1 MDETSIGKE
10 EAVFSF
16 ITDQKFRTS
25 LASDYAELLKSLES
39 GAWKAAHVLSGSVVE
54 ALLIDFLISMDYE
67 KKSGKNP
74 LELDLSKAVDA
85 CRKEGALSD
94 RASALATVI
103 RGYRNLIHPGRM
115 IRLNERVDKNSAAIA
130 KALVDM
136 VISEIAD
143 ARINKY
149 GFTADQLMLKI
160 EHDSSCA
167 PILPH
172 LLKDMSEYERER
184 LLTDTL
190 PKRHLA
196 HREDGF
202 YPLDALE
209 NCFRMAFNF
218 LSDQKKSSVAQRFV
232 AILRHE
238 PEQEVLDYEQAF
250 FHASHMQ
257 YLTEGDAAIV
267 RDHLLSQLRTVDAK
281 KLELLNGLAKFL
293 TGVHLSRYFV
303 FLLRAALQERDK
315 KTRDKAAL
323 VICEEYVE
331 VDEDRKNVLMQHMEN
346 WEKGYEEKGET
357 EMVERASSLKTDM
370 IMWQE
375 AFS

>member
-25 LASDYAELLKSLES
+25 LAGDYAELLKSLES

-167 PILPH
+167 PILP
-172 LLKDMSEYERER
+172 
-184 LLTDTL
+184 
-190 PKRHLA
+190 
-196 HREDGF
+196 
-202 YPLDALE
+202 
-209 NCFRMAFNF
+209 
-218 LSDQKKSSVAQRFV
+218 
-232 AILRHE
+232 I
-238 PEQEVLDYEQAF
+238 
-250 FHASHMQ
+250 
-257 YLTEGDAAIV
+257 
-267 RDHLLSQLRTVDAK
+267 
-281 KLELLNGLAKFL
+281 
-293 TGVHLSRYFV
+293 
-303 FLLRAALQERDK
+303 RAARLSTSIRG
-315 KTRDKAAL
+315 TAAS
-323 VICEEYVE
+323 YS
-331 VDEDRKNVLMQHMEN
+331 N
-346 WEKGYEEKGET
+346 WTTAAGSTGGCSRRFT
-357 EMVERASSLKTDM
+357 AGISAGCMPARSGM
-370 IMWQE
+370 PG
-375 AFS
+375 